1 MMIEINGIAHLQ
13 LTVNDLQL
21 SMPFYEK
28 VLGFMGMTAV
38 VKAPS
43 MLYMIGGRT
52 AVLIARSSE
61 ENREYRFDQ
70 TRIGLHHVC
79 FRVKS
84 KEDIDDLHRFL
95 VKNDVKIVHPP
106 EEGNW
111 AHGYYSI
118 LFEDPEGIRLE
129 VNFVPGKGHF
139 EDMGKLPLDSLPGY
153 EDYPT

>member
-111 AHGYYSI
+111 AHGYY
-118 LFEDPEGIRLE
+118 
-129 VNFVPGKGHF
+129 
-139 EDMGKLPLDSLPGY
+139 
-153 EDYPT
+153 